1 MSRSEIEKVPRA
13 RLAGQKETQLKCTV
27 RARHPSVHDICHHPS
42 DCPLPNILREAKRR
56 AERSTTVH
64 AEQQVHSLV
73 RARKGGERRWTKHRP
88 CRGQKPAWAWG
99 APEEDWHARGYR
111 VATWPRSPEGSFTNV
126 SVRFAKRFA
135 GGSLRWRRTARTT
148 ARVSSNRG

>member
-1 MSRSEIEKVPRA
+1 MDQTPSLPRA
-13 RLAGQKETQLKCTV
+13 ETGVGL
-27 RARHPSVHDICHHPS
+27 
-42 DCPLPNILREAKRR
+42 
-56 AERSTTVH
+56 
-64 AEQQVHSLV
+64 
-73 RARKGGERRWTKHRP
+73 GGP
-88 CRGQKPAWAWG
+88 G
-99 APEEDWHARGYR
+99 EEDWHARGYR